1 MLRYLL
7 DTNIV
12 IYVLKRRPVEVLS
25 TFNINAS
32 RMAISSVTLAELLHG
47 AEKSS
52 RVSENL
58 AAIEDFCSRLEVLP
72 YGPQGRATLR
82 SHSRRLG
89 KTRPAYWCERHAHC
103 SARPQ
108 RRPGAGDEQHGGVRT
123 GACAGSRE
131 LGPHSAVIYELSCIS
146 RTKVRR
152 LPRQV
157 CRDSCGGPAT
167 DLGRDCHADSSQAES
182 CRCLQHT
189 KVTAFAASPSP
200 KV

>member
-58 AAIEDFCSRLEVLP
+58 AAIEDFCTRLEVLP
-72 YGPQGRATLR
+72 YGPKAAQHYGAIRAALEKLGQAIGVNDMHIAAHAR
-82 SHSRRLG
+82 SEGLVLVTNNMGEFARV
-89 KTRPAYWCERHAHC
+89 PAME
-103 SARPQ
+103 
-108 RRPGAGDEQHGGVRT
+108 
-123 GACAGSRE
+123 
-131 LGPHSAVIYELSCIS
+131 
-146 RTKVRR
+146 
-152 LPRQV
+152 
-157 CRDSCGGPAT
+157 
-167 DLGRDCHADSSQAES
+167 AENWV
-182 CRCLQHT
+182 HT
-189 KVTAFAASPSP
+189 AQ
-200 KV
+200 